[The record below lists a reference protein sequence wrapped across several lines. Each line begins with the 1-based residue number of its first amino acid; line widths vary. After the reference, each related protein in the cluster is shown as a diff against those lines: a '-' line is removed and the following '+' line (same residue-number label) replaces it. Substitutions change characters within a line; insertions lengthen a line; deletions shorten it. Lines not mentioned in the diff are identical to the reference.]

1 MFLYVLQKRR
11 SINNFTSNDKESYV
25 PVLLLTASQ
34 FPPIPSKFDNL
45 VIEKWWQGY
54 GFQH

>member
-1 MFLYVLQKRR
+1 MR
-11 SINNFTSNDKESYV
+11 SIHNFTSNDKGSYV